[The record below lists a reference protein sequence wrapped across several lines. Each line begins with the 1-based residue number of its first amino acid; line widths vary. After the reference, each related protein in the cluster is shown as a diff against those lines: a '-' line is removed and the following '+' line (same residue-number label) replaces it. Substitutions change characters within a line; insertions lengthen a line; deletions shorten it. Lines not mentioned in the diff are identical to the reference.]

1 VQQRASFSRFCHQ
14 KKYSRANKSRLVPT
28 QSENKNNPVRTSRG
42 LSPHKPKNYYLCTS
56 KRNFMNFQ
64 NTREFAQQL
73 DQQDELYNYRNEFIF
88 PQVNG
93 KNVIYFTGNSLGLQ
107 PKRTKAFVDEVMNDW
122 AKLAVDGHFYADK
135 PWWDYHERF
144 AIPLGEIMGAKPS
157 EITVMNTLTVNL
169 HLMMVSFYRP
179 TAKKYKIL
187 CEEKAFPSDQYM
199 FQSQA
204 DFHAQYLGIN
214 PNEIIIEIKRREG
227 EHNIRLEDVLAKIE
241 EIGDELALVLIGG
254 VNYYT
259 GQVFDMKTITAAAQ
273 KTGAY
278 VGWDLAHA
286 AGNIEMNL
294 HDWNVDFACWCSY
307 KYMNSGPGNASGC
320 FVHENHHYNAKLPR
334 FAGWWGHNK
343 ERRFKMEQQFEPV
356 HGADGWQIS
365 NLPILSLAPYL
376 ASVEM
381 FAEVGMTKLIKKR
394 NLLTSYLEFILH
406 EIDREIGGAGF
417 EIITPQNQEERA
429 CQLSVYLH
437 GQGRSLFEY
446 LMKNGVITDWREPN
460 VIRFAPAPFYCSFT
474 DMYEFGQ
481 ILKKGI
487 IG

>member
-1 VQQRASFSRFCHQ
+1 
-14 KKYSRANKSRLVPT
+14 
-28 QSENKNNPVRTSRG
+28 
-42 LSPHKPKNYYLCTS
+42 
-56 KRNFMNFQ
+56 MNFQ

-73 DQQDELYNYRNEFIF
+73 DAQDELFKYRDEFLF
-88 PQVNG
+88 PSING

-107 PKRTKAFVDEVMNDW
+107 PKRTQAYVDEVMNDW
-122 AKLAVDGHFYADK
+122 AKLAVEGHFYANK

-144 AIPLGEIMGAKPS
+144 AVPLTGIVGAKPS

-179 TAKKYKIL
+179 TPKKYKII

-199 FQSQA
+199 FQSQVK
-204 DFHAQYLGIN
+204 FHGYDPKEAIV
-214 PNEIIIEIKRREG
+214 EIKRREG
-227 EHNIRLEDVLAKIE
+227 EHNIRHEDIIAKIE
-241 EIGDELALVLIGG
+241 EVGEELALVLIGG

-259 GQVFDMKTITAAAQ
+259 GQVFDIKTITEAGH

-286 AGNIEMNL
+286 AGNIELEL

-320 FVHENHHYNAKLPR
+320 FVHERHHHDNDLPR

-343 ERRFKMEQQFEPV
+343 ERRFKMEPDFDPV
-356 HGADGWQIS
+356 NGADGWQIS

-376 ASVEM
+376 ASVDM
-381 FAEVGMTKLIKKR
+381 FAEVGMKKLIQKR
-394 NLLTSYLEFILH
+394 NLLTAYLEFILH
-406 EIDREIGGAGF
+406 QIDREIDGTEF

-437 GQGRSLFEY
+437 GQGRALFEY
-446 LMKNGVITDWREPN
+446 LMKKGVITDWREPN
-460 VIRFAPAPFYCSFT
+460 VIRLAPAPFYCSFE

-481 ILKKGI
+481 ILKAGI
-487 IG
+487 SKP